1 MHKQLCLIAG
11 LLSWSVPAA
20 QQATVRQPT
29 PLLQTPAAD
38 ARQLAELAGSERL
51 DILQRQGGWYQ
62 VAPQQKP
69 HGWVRLFAVQFDKSL
84 YQPDNLPLKDI
95 RQLVRPGHNQ
105 VTSTTGVRGLDKV
118 AIETAKP
125 DFRALQQ
132 MQAWQQDPAALTEFV
147 RSGQLHV
154 AKAPPTEEKSQ

>member
-1 MHKQLCLIAG
+1 MSKQHYWIICLLPWAV
-11 LLSWSVPAA
+11 SAA

-62 VAPQQKP
+62 VAPAQKP
-69 HGWVRLFAVQFDKSL
+69 QGWVRLFAVQFEKGL
-84 YQPDNLPLKDI
+84 YQPDNLPLQDI
-95 RQLVRPGHNQ
+95 KQLVRPGHNQ

-118 AIETAKP
+118 AIEKATP
-125 DFRALQQ
+125 NFRALQQ
-132 MQAWQQDPAALTEFV
+132 MQAWQQQPAALTEFV
-147 RSGQLHV
+147 RAGKLQSGLL
-154 AKAPPTEEKSQ
+154 PSEEKQQ